1 MASRVEIEIVQ
12 CCITRGFN
20 LFDFVFLPNI
30 WTPLGPTKPLA
41 SSNFDWSLQFQIRQC
56 KKAVVR
62 SYPRMTCTT
71 MPPHA
76 RDGRV
81 CQVHIAQVVF
91 VLSEEIQKSAHFIV
105 GIKLGS

>member
-1 MASRVEIEIVQ
+1 
-12 CCITRGFN
+12 
-20 LFDFVFLPNI
+20 
-30 WTPLGPTKPLA
+30 
-41 SSNFDWSLQFQIRQC
+41 
-56 KKAVVR
+56 
-62 SYPRMTCTT
+62 